1 MAGFVSWAGLVVA
14 IASII
19 DKGQI
24 MEKSLMSKKERK
36 EGKKEL
42 REGAYCIVGRQQLRL
57 SDPDTDADP
66 RLVREGGSSPSNPKK
81 SPAAA
86 AAASSNPIIQSR
98 RRRRIW
104 IWIWIWN

>member
-1 MAGFVSWAGLVVA
+1 
-14 IASII
+14 
-19 DKGQI
+19 
-24 MEKSLMSKKERK
+24 MSKKERK
-36 EGKKEL
+36 EGRKEGIKRKGVL
-42 REGAYCIVGRQQLRL
+42 YCRQAAAEAERP
-57 SDPDTDADP
+57 SPDADADP

-81 SPAAA
+81 SP

>member
-24 MEKSLMSKKERK
+24 MEKRKKERK

-57 SDPDTDADP
+57 SDRPPTP
-66 RLVREGGSSPSNPKK
+66 TPTPVS
-81 SPAAA
+81 
-86 AAASSNPIIQSR
+86 
-98 RRRRIW
+98 
-104 IWIWIWN
+104 

>member
-1 MAGFVSWAGLVVA
+1 
-14 IASII
+14 
-19 DKGQI
+19 
-24 MEKSLMSKKERK
+24 MSKKERK
-36 EGKKEL
+36 EGRKEGIKRRGVL
-42 REGAYCIVGRQQLRL
+42 YCRQAAAEAERPF
-57 SDPDTDADP
+57 PDADADP

-86 AAASSNPIIQSR
+86 SAASSNPIIQSR